1 MGDLKSSIWLADQK
15 EKKKGARLRGD
26 LITVNKCLPAGKI
39 QGTQVLLNV
48 EEKESVVRI

>member
-1 MGDLKSSIWLADQK
+1 M
-15 EKKKGARLRGD
+15 
-26 LITVNKCLPAGKI
+26 ITVNKCFPVEKI